1 MPRSHNF
8 RASPELE
15 RLRALIESF
24 DGSSRSH
31 DEIEK
36 ALESGLAKLMLLE
49 GRLRE
54 HASGASMTRPT
65 RHACEGDDLA
75 GEIRVLREEIRA
87 LREAVAELRA
97 RTDAAST
104 PLARGFVLRRE
115 R

>member
-1 MPRSHNF
+1 VPRSHNF

-15 RLRALIESF
+15 RLQALVESF
-24 DGSSRSH
+24 DGSSPSP

-49 GRLRE
+49 GRVRE
-54 HASGASMTRPT
+54 QTSRASMTRPS
-65 RHACEGDDLA
+65 RQACEDDDLDA
-75 GEIRVLREEIRA
+75 EIHVLRGEIRA